1 MAILAELRT
10 NLRACVAAGDWDGA
24 ARLAVSVA
32 PAPAESLDEYRR
44 ELESILEMARERRR
58 ELGTALARVRAAN
71 GFTRQGFGA
80 SPGF

>member
-1 MAILAELRT
+1 
-10 NLRACVAAGDWDGA
+10 VAADDWDNA
-24 ARLAVSVA
+24 MRLALSVA
-32 PAPAESLDEYRR
+32 PPSLATPPGKSIDEYRR
-44 ELESILEMARERRR
+44 ELEAILEIARVRRR